1 MGRIFWLAF
10 VTASVKKGG
19 GGGGIKRVL
28 PKMVCG
34 ICLN

>member
-19 GGGGIKRVL
+19 GGGIKRVL

>member
-19 GGGGIKRVL
+19 GGGGIKWVL
-28 PKMVCG
+28 PKMVFG
-34 ICLN
+34 IFFN

>member
-19 GGGGIKRVL
+19 GGIKRVL

>member
-19 GGGGIKRVL
+19 GGGGKKGGL